1 MRNKYLVNYKGI
13 TRKLTTKQQIMDL
26 FNVPLYI
33 INKIIRKSNDSKFQI
48 KKKLHNVYND
58 FFNEVDIYLIKP
70 ELNDSFQNIH

>member
-33 INKIIRKSNDSKFQI
+33 INKIIRKSNDSDFE
-48 KKKLHNVYND
+48 KKKDLHKIYNQ
-58 FFNEVDIYLIKP
+58 FFNEVDIFLIKP
-70 ELNDSFQNIH
+70 ELNDSL

>member
-70 ELNDSFQNIH
+70 ELNDSF